1 MPGESDVEEHMLKRY
16 QHTVGYV
23 FRLVDATVV
32 VAAWLASYWVRFIIA
47 PIAVTKGFPEFTAY
61 AALAP
66 LIAVLWMGVLTF
78 MRVYESR
85 RMLSRLQE
93 LALILQAHGM
103 ALLLFIALTYFSEEL
118 KYSRL
123 VMIYFAII
131 GGGSLVAFRLVLRN
145 ILCEL
150 RARGFNLRHV
160 LAVGE
165 GPALEDVLLRL
176 DTFPELGLRVAGVAT
191 RDGCRDRAIHGAKVL
206 GSFDDI
212 PELIR
217 STRVDEVLIALP
229 PSQSHEIDRLLELLK
244 DETIDIRMVPDVHR
258 YITLGC
264 ETEDFDG
271 VPVVRINDSP
281 MSGGG
286 AISKRTTDIALSMV
300 GLIVLSPLLLLIAM
314 LVRLSSRGPVL
325 YSQERM
331 GLDGRSFR
339 MLKFRSMRT
348 DAESATGAIWAQAKD
363 DRRTAF
369 GTFLRRTSL
378 DELPQLWNVLMG
390 DMALVGPRPERPV
403 FVSRFRKEIPHYM
416 LRHKVRAGIT
426 GWAQIN
432 GWRGNTSL
440 DRRVECDLFYIR
452 NWSYGLD
459 LKILVL
465 TLWKGFIHKNAY

>member
-1 MPGESDVEEHMLKRY
+1 MLKRY
-16 QHTVGYV
+16 QNTVGYV
-23 FRLVDATVV
+23 FRMVDALVV
-32 VAAWLASYWVRFIIA
+32 VLAWLASYWVRFIIA
-47 PIAVTKGFPEFTAY
+47 PIAVTKGFPEFTTY

-85 RMLSRLQE
+85 RMLSR
-93 LALILQAHGM
+93 AHEIHLLLHAHAT
-103 ALLLFIALTYFSEEL
+103 ALLLFIALTYFSEEY
-118 KYSRL
+118 KFSRL
-123 VMIYFAII
+123 VMLYFAAI
-131 GGGSLVAFRLVLRN
+131 GAAGLVAFRLVLRN
-145 ILCEL
+145 VLCSL

-165 GPALEDVLLRL
+165 GPALESMLLRL
-176 DTFPELGLRVAGVAT
+176 EMFPELGLRVAGVAT
-191 RDGCRDRAIHGAKVL
+191 QDGARGRSICSKAVL
-206 GSFDDI
+206 GSFDDVS
-212 PELIR
+212 ELIR

-229 PSQSHEIDRLLELLK
+229 PSQSHEIDHLLDLLK
-244 DETIDIRMVPDVHR
+244 DETVDIRMVPDVHR

-281 MSGGG
+281 MSGWG
-286 AISKRTTDIALSMV
+286 AISKRITDFALSAV
-300 GLIVLSPLLLLIAM
+300 GLVALAPLLLLIAL
-314 LVRLSSRGPVL
+314 LVKLSSRGPIL
-325 YSQERM
+325 YAQERM

-339 MLKFRSMRT
+339 MLKFRSMRA
-348 DAESATGAIWAQAKD
+348 DAESTTGAIWAQAKD

-369 GTFLRRTSL
+369 GTFLRKTSL
-378 DELPQLWNVLMG
+378 DELPQLWNVLCG
-390 DMALVGPRPERPV
+390 DMSLVGPRPERPV

-440 DRRVECDLFYIR
+440 DRRVECDIFYIR

-459 LKILVL
+459 LKILLL

>member
-1 MPGESDVEEHMLKRY
+1 MLKRY

-23 FRLVDATVV
+23 FRLVDALVV
-32 VAAWLASYWVRFIIA
+32 VVAWLASYWVRFIVA
-47 PIAVTKGFPEFTAY
+47 PIAVTKGFPEFSAY

-66 LIAVLWMGVLTF
+66 LIGLLWMGVLAF
-78 MRVYESR
+78 MHVYESH
-85 RMLSRLQE
+85 RMLSRVHE
-93 LALILQAHGM
+93 VKLILNAHGM
-103 ALLLFIALTYFSEEL
+103 ALLLLIAFTYFSEEY

-131 GGGSLVAFRLVLRN
+131 GGGALVAFRLVLRN
-145 ILCEL
+145 VLCAL

-165 GPALEDVLLRL
+165 GPALESMLVRL
-176 DTFPELGLRVAGVAT
+176 EMFPELGLRVAGVAT
-191 RDGCRDRAIHGAKVL
+191 HKGERGRSICGKAVL
-206 GSFDDI
+206 GSFDDVS
-212 PELIR
+212 ELL
-217 STRVDEVLIALP
+217 RVTQADEVLIALP
-229 PSQSHEIDRLLELLK
+229 PSQSQQIDRLLDLLK
-244 DETIDIRMVPDVHR
+244 DETLDIRMVPDVHR
-258 YITLGC
+258 YVTLGC

-281 MSGGG
+281 MSGWG
-286 AISKRTTDIALSMV
+286 AISKRVTDF
-300 GLIVLSPLLLLIAM
+300 VLSAVGLLLLAPF
-314 LVRLSSRGPVL
+314 LVLIGVLVKATSSGPVL
-325 YSQERM
+325 YTQERM
-331 GLDGRSFR
+331 GLDGRSFA
-339 MLKFRSMRT
+339 MLKFRSMRA
-348 DAESATGAIWAQAKD
+348 DAESSTGAVWAQAKD

-369 GTFLRRTSL
+369 GTFLRKTSL
-378 DELPQLWNVLMG
+378 DELPQLWNVLCG
-390 DMALVGPRPERPV
+390 DMSLVGPRPERPV
-403 FVSRFRKEIPHYM
+403 FVHRFRKEIPHYM

-459 LKILVL
+459 LKILLL

>member
-1 MPGESDVEEHMLKRY
+1 MLKRY

-23 FRLVDATVV
+23 FRLVDALVV
-32 VAAWLASYWVRFIIA
+32 VGAWLASYWVRFIVA
-47 PIAVTKGFPEFTAY
+47 PFIPVTKGFPEFTTY

-85 RMLSRLQE
+85 RLLSRAHE
-93 LALILQAHGM
+93 LYLLLHAHGM
-103 ALLLFIALTYFSEEL
+103 ALLLFIALTYFSEEF
-118 KYSRL
+118 KFSRL
-123 VMIYFAII
+123 VMLYFAVIA
-131 GGGSLVAFRLVLRN
+131 GAALVAFRLVLRDV
-145 ILCEL
+145 LCTL

-165 GPALEDVLLRL
+165 GPALESMLFRL
-176 DTFPELGLRVAGVAT
+176 ERFPELGLRVAGIVT
-191 RDGCRDRAIHGAKVL
+191 QDGNLARSICGKAVL
-206 GSFDDI
+206 GGFGELS
-212 PELIR
+212 ELIR
-217 STRVDEVLIALP
+217 STHADEVLIALP
-229 PSQSHEIDRLLELLK
+229 PSQSQEIDRLLELLK
-244 DETIDIRMVPDVHR
+244 DETLDIRMVPDVHR

-281 MSGGG
+281 MSGLG
-286 AISKRTTDIALSMV
+286 AILKRVTDIALSAS
-300 GLIVLSPLLLLIAM
+300 GLLLLAPLLLLLALLIK
-314 LVRLSSRGPVL
+314 LSSSGPIL
-325 YSQERM
+325 YVQERM

-339 MLKFRSMRT
+339 MLKFRSMRA
-348 DAESATGAIWAQAKD
+348 DAESSTGAIWAQAKD
-363 DRRTAF
+363 DRRTAL
-369 GTFLRRTSL
+369 GTFLRKTSL
-378 DELPQLWNVLMG
+378 DELPQLWNVLCG
-390 DMALVGPRPERPV
+390 DMSLVGPRPERPV
-403 FVSRFRKEIPHYM
+403 FVTRFRKEIPHYM

>member
-1 MPGESDVEEHMLKRY
+1 MLKRY

-23 FRLVDATVV
+23 FRLVDALVV

-47 PIAVTKGFPEFTAY
+47 PIAVTKGMPAFATY

-66 LIAVLWMGVLTF
+66 LIAVLWLGVLTF

-85 RMLSRLQE
+85 RMLSRAHEIQL
-93 LALILQAHGM
+93 LLQAHGM
-103 ALLLFIALTYFSEEL
+103 ALLLFIALTYFSEEY
-118 KYSRL
+118 KFSRL
-123 VMIYFAII
+123 VMLYFAAI
-131 GGGSLVAFRLVLRN
+131 GGGALVAFRLVLRDV
-145 ILCEL
+145 LRSL

-165 GPALEDVLLRL
+165 GPALEGMLLRL
-176 DTFPELGLRVAGVAT
+176 DQFPELGLRVAGVIT
-191 RDGCRDRAIHGAKVL
+191 QSGDRARSICGKPVL
-206 GSFDDI
+206 GSFGDVT
-212 PELIR
+212 ELIR
-217 STRVDEVLIALP
+217 DTRVDEVLIALP
-229 PSQSHEIDRLLELLK
+229 PAQTHELERLLDLLK
-244 DETIDIRMVPDVHR
+244 DETLDIRMVPDVHR

-281 MSGGG
+281 MSGLG
-286 AISKRTTDIALSMV
+286 AISKRGTDFALSAF
-300 GLIVLSPLLLLIAM
+300 GLVALAPVLLLIAL
-314 LVRLSSRGPVL
+314 LVKVTSHGPIL
-325 YSQERM
+325 YAQERM

-348 DAESATGAIWAQAKD
+348 DAEANTGAVWAQAKD

-369 GTFLRRTSL
+369 GTFLRKTSL
-378 DELPQLWNVLMG
+378 DELPQLYNVLCG
-390 DMALVGPRPERPV
+390 DMSLVGPRPERPV

-440 DRRVECDLFYIR
+440 DRRIECDLFYIK

-465 TLWKGFIHKNAY
+465 TLWKGFINKNAY